1 MTEDLRVVKTIRD
14 IQKGF
19 IKILQ
24 DTSFEKVTVNDICT
38 ASLVGRSTFY
48 HHYQDKYDLLEQMN
62 QAQADKFNSLLFD
75 RMKRLHQD
83 DLLLDLYNG
92 LISDKNVI
100 MTLVT
105 ISDVKNDLKTTYF
118 KILKQYF
125 VEASSQIKIDV
136 PNDFLSDFYSNSALT
151 AILWSLKNGHQSE
164 IATFMNGLVKKS
176 IG

>member
-105 ISDVKNDLKTTYF
+105 I
-118 KILKQYF
+118 
-125 VEASSQIKIDV
+125 
-136 PNDFLSDFYSNSALT
+136 
-151 AILWSLKNGHQSE
+151 
-164 IATFMNGLVKKS
+164 
-176 IG
+176 